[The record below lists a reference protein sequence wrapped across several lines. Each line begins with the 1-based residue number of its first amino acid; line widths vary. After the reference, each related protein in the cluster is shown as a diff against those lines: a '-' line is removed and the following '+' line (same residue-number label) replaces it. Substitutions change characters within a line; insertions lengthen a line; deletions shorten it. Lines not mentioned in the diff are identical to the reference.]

1 MFKPAGEFTKLI
13 VLLQAPLSQHVF
25 FVSCLLCEL
34 QSNLIGIYYDFCFC
48 SFQKQPHTDRIVI
61 NSQSSQA
68 IRFALKSLV
77 EETERQRKIV
87 RGLIEDNRQLR

>member
-1 MFKPAGEFTKLI
+1 MAFVF
-13 VLLQAPLSQHVF
+13 VLSQ
-25 FVSCLLCEL
+25 
-34 QSNLIGIYYDFCFC
+34 
-48 SFQKQPHTDRIVI
+48 KQLHTDGIVI

-68 IRFALKSLV
+68 VRYALKNLL